1 MSALASGDLTESDLD
16 AFGRPLFFAGHL
28 AHHGCSRNEFYE
40 FKASARAL
48 SERGCLMEHLGCKAT
63 QAIGDCNQRAWN
75 GGGSCTH
82 GGFACISCT
91 SPGFEA
97 ARDMQVTPKI
107 GGIPVGLPL
116 DMPKAWFMTLAAL
129 SKSATPA
136 RVRQNAE
143 ADRVVVNPQK
153 IADDTADRRAVQP
166 RRGRSGTD
174 ARYRGR
180 PGAQARV
187 ATTLYRG
194 FEQILAG
201 RPAGDALVIAPRI
214 CGICSVSQSHGR
226 GGGVAAASAARGR
239 RPTANCAANHR
250 PRRREHRRP
259 PQPFLSVL
267 HAGFRA
273 RPICGAAW
281 HADNRRALQ
290 GDRGLGRAATCCR
303 RAQDCCTSWALI
315 AGKWPHSL
323 ALQPGGV
330 TRALDLGAKMRLFAI
345 LADFRAFCE
354 KHLFGAPLEEIAAM
368 ETPGQLWTYANR
380 QSDFA
385 SFLRVARDLRLS
397 ALGRCALPLLSFGG
411 YHFAEG
417 ALFRSGAVDVFGA
430 ALPADGIG
438 EQVASSWFA
447 DSAEDPARAST
458 IPDLER
464 EGAYSFAKAPRL
476 RGRPA
481 ETGAVARQAAAG
493 NPLIR
498 ALLAQGGAS
507 NVLVRVVARVQEI
520 ALLTLAAQKWARA
533 LNVHEAFSENAAA
546 AAGERRGRGHGR
558 GGARRARPL
567 GEF

>member
-1 MSALASGDLTESDLD
+1 MTRLIVGPFNRVEGDLELTLD
-16 AFGRPLFFAGHL
+16 
-28 AHHGCSRNEFYE
+28 
-40 FKASARAL
+40 
-48 SERGCLMEHLGCKAT
+48 
-63 QAIGDCNQRAWN
+63 
-75 GGGSCTH
+75 
-82 GGFACISCT
+82 
-91 SPGFEA
+91 
-97 ARDMQVTPKI
+97 
-107 GGIPVGLPL
+107 
-116 DMPKAWFMTLAAL
+116 
-129 SKSATPA
+129 
-136 RVRQNAE
+136 
-143 ADRVVVNPQK
+143 
-153 IADDTADRRAVQP
+153 IADNRV
-166 RRGRSGTD
+166 
-174 ARYRGR
+174 
-180 PGAQARV
+180 AQARV

-214 CGICSVSQSHGR
+214 CGICSVSQSM
-226 GGGVAAASAARGR
+226 AAAAALRRVSGARPPPNGERAANLVHAAENIADHLSHFYLFFMPDFARGQYAGRRWHAEIAARFRAIEGSAARDMLPAR
-239 RPTANCAANHR
+239 AK
-250 PRRREHRRP
+250 
-259 PQPFLSVL
+259 LL
-267 HAGFRA
+267 HVMG
-273 RPICGAAW
+273 
-281 HADNRRALQ
+281 
-290 GDRGLGRAATCCR
+290 
-303 RAQDCCTSWALI
+303 LI

-476 RGRPA
+476 RGSPA

-520 ALLTLAAQKWARA
+520 ALVTLAAQKWARA
-533 LNVHEAFSENAAA
+533 LNVHEAFSENPPPPPENGAVAGLVEAARGALGHWVSFERGQIRTYQIIAPTTWNFSPRDAAGVPGPLEQALVGIETGQLGAKAAA
-546 AAGERRGRGHGR
+546 IQHAVRSFDPCMVCTAH
-558 GGARRARPL
+558 
-567 GEF
+567 